1 MGDEKRQVE
10 CAHKISVGFF
20 PSSVSAKEEVNVRPF
35 DKCIRKFDLV
45 WNESTCFTGFN
56 YKYCK
61 VTCLQNG

>member
-45 WNESTCFTGFN
+45 LERIYMF
-56 YKYCK
+56 YR
-61 VTCLQNG
+61 L